1 MRHFDLIVIG
11 TGLAGLTAAR
21 TAVLAG
27 AKVLI
32 AGRGMGALTLFGNT
46 LDILGEIAPGTDLAQ
61 GIASWIA
68 AHPEHPYAR
77 TGMEGIE
84 SALSDFKALFPP
96 PYSFAAEGPG
106 NSLLPTG
113 AGTMRPTYLIP
124 VTMRAGAAMIPAK
137 TMIVGFRGF
146 KDFQGETVALHLQCR
161 GVTLTLPRYGL
172 EGLTALALARLMDEA
187 NFRERLGE
195 AILRQMAGERFIG
208 LPAVLGLREP
218 AAVVDTLEAVTG
230 ARVFEIPMLPPSIP
244 GTRVFHRFREELIA
258 KGATFLMGHAVT
270 SATVRNGRLT
280 GITVHNPPL
289 STEYG
294 ADRFI
299 LATGRFLGGGLWA
312 EMDRIVEPLF
322 NLPVSQPASRG
333 EWFGERFFDP
343 EAHPIH
349 RAGIVTDAD
358 LKALDGQGRVV
369 LENLWA
375 AGSILAHHQ
384 DIEEKSREGI
394 DIATGFL
401 AARRALA
408 S

>member
-1 MRHFDLIVIG
+1 MKRFDLIVIG

-21 TAVLAG
+21 TAVETG

-32 AGRGMGALTLFGNT
+32 TGRGMGALTLFGNT
-46 LDILGEIAPGTDLAQ
+46 IDLLGEIPPETEMAE
-61 GIASWIA
+61 GIPRWIA

-84 SALSDFKALFPP
+84 NALADFQGLFPP
-96 PYSFAAEGPG
+96 PYSFAAEGKG

-124 VTMRAGAAMIPAK
+124 VTMAAGAAMTPAG
-137 TMIVGFRGF
+137 TLIVGLRGF
-146 KDFQGETVALHLQCR
+146 KDFQGDTVSLHLKCR
-161 GVTLTLPRYGL
+161 GVSLSLPRYGL

-187 NFRERLGE
+187 SFRERLGE
-195 AILRQMAGERFIG
+195 AIRRQMAGERFIG
-208 LPAVLGLREP
+208 LPAILGLRDP
-218 AAVVDTLEAVTG
+218 AAVLNTLEAVTG

-244 GTRVFHRFREELIA
+244 GTRIFHRFREELIA
-258 KGATFLMGHAVT
+258 KGATFLMGHPVSGANVKD
-270 SATVRNGRLT
+270 GRCE
-280 GITVHNPPL
+280 GITVQNPPL
-289 STEYG
+289 ATEYR
-294 ADRFI
+294 ADRYI

-322 NLPVSQPASRG
+322 HLPVFQPGERG
-333 EWFGERFFDP
+333 KWFGERFFDP

-349 RAGIVTDAD
+349 RAGIVTDAELRPVD
-358 LKALDGQGRVV
+358 ETGRVA
-369 LENLWA
+369 LENVRA

-384 DIEEKSREGI
+384 AIEEKSREGI

-401 AARRALA
+401 AAKRALA

>member
-1 MRHFDLIVIG
+1 MKRFDLIVIG

-21 TAVLAG
+21 TAVEMG
-27 AKVLI
+27 AKVMI

-46 LDILGEIAPGTDLAQ
+46 IDLLGEIAPGTDMAE
-61 GIASWIA
+61 GIAPWIA
-68 AHPEHPYAR
+68 AHPKHPYAR
-77 TGMEGIE
+77 TGPGGIE
-84 SALSDFKALFPP
+84 SALAGFQALFPP
-96 PYSFAAEGPG
+96 PYSFASEGSG

-124 VTMRAGAAMIPAK
+124 ATMAAGAAMTPAG
-137 TMIVGFRGF
+137 TLIVNFRGF
-146 KDFQGETVALHLQCR
+146 KDFQGDTVSLHLKCR
-161 GVTLTLPRYGL
+161 GVNLSLPRYGL

-187 NFRERLGE
+187 SFRERLGE

-208 LPAVLGLREP
+208 LPAVLGLRDP
-218 AAVVDTLEAVTG
+218 ATVLKTMEMITG

-244 GTRVFHRFREELIA
+244 GMRIFHRFREELIA
-258 KGATFLMGHAVT
+258 KGVTFLMGHPV
-270 SATVRNGRLT
+270 SGVNVKEGRCE
-280 GITVHNPPL
+280 GITVQNLPL
-289 STEYG
+289 SAKYRAESY
-294 ADRFI
+294 I

-312 EMDRIVEPLF
+312 EMNRIVEPLF
-322 NLPVSQPASRG
+322 HLPVSQPGSRG
-333 EWFGERFFDP
+333 AWFGERFFDP

-358 LKALDGQGRVV
+358 LKPVDETGKVV
-369 LENLWA
+369 LENVRA

-384 DIEEKSREGI
+384 AIEEKSREGI

-401 AARRALA
+401 AAQRALA